1 MVDEAPQNI
10 CRQVV
15 FLIDSNP
22 SFWGSN
28 CSFEDTSNAIR
39 LCVLKI
45 LTYFSNNGRGKRSN
59 LRWGYKFF
67 NSRTLSHQFE
77 RHEFKDFSVEVFE
90 DFETEVSKKL
100 NESFAQ
106 VSNTLEQHEPD
117 GEKDS
122 SFGKPPAGA
131 KCISCALTNAV
142 HDFQWERPDIS
153 SPVRSTRG
161 NNNLLHGNRSSNTRN
176 VMFLLSGC
184 PCNEESI
191 SNFTGETSS
200 SLRTFDSVKNIL
212 MPPMLFKE
220 FKQRQIYL
228 HWVNVGNDQQEV
240 IILISLHYVVQVCLL
255 TTFHRMFVKFC
266 VVRLASLSLLY
277 LNKACVLCHMVYKVI
292 MHVAKMRDFFV
303 IPLNSNTFFDW
314 RMNNIVTCHGSKVT
328 NSLLRTKF
336 TSSLR

>member
-1 MVDEAPQNI
+1 MVDEASQDI
-10 CRQVV
+10 CRQIV

-28 CSFEDTSNAIR
+28 CSLEDTSNAIR

-90 DFETEVSKKL
+90 EFETEVSKKL

-106 VSNTLEQHEPD
+106 QSQESLNKLEQNEPD
-117 GEKDS
+117 GEEDS
-122 SFGKPPAGA
+122 SFGKPPAGV
-131 KCISCALTNAV
+131 KCISCALTNVV

-161 NNNLLHGNRSSNTRN
+161 NNTLLHGNRSKTRN

-184 PCNEESI
+184 PCDDESF

-200 SLRTFDSVKNIL
+200 SLRTFDGVKNIL
-212 MPPMLFKE
+212 MPSMLFKE
-220 FKQRQIYL
+220 FKQRHICL
-228 HWVNVGNDQQEV
+228 HWVNIGNAQQEV
-240 IILISLHYVVQVCLL
+240 I
-255 TTFHRMFVKFC
+255 
-266 VVRLASLSLLY
+266 
-277 LNKACVLCHMVYKVI
+277 N
-292 MHVAKMRDFFV
+292 
-303 IPLNSNTFFDW
+303 
-314 RMNNIVTCHGSKVT
+314 
-328 NSLLRTKF
+328 
-336 TSSLR
+336 

>member
-1 MVDEAPQNI
+1 MVDEAPQNF

-22 SFWGSN
+22 SFWRSN

-45 LTYFSNNGRGKRSN
+45 LTYFSNNSKGKRSN

-90 DFETEVSKKL
+90 EFETEVSKKL

-106 VSNTLEQHEPD
+106 VNNTLEQHEPD
-117 GEKDS
+117 GEKAS

-131 KCISCALTNAV
+131 KCISCALTNVV

-184 PCNEESI
+184 PCSDESI
-191 SNFTGETSS
+191 SNLTGEPSAS
-200 SLRTFDSVKNIL
+200 RKTFDGVKNIL
-212 MPPMLFKE
+212 MPSMLFKE
-220 FKQRQIYL
+220 FKQRQICL
-228 HWVNVGNDQQEV
+228 HWVTVGNAQQEV
-240 IILISLHYVVQVCLL
+240 IIILTICRILL
-255 TTFHRMFVKFC
+255 
-266 VVRLASLSLLY
+266 
-277 LNKACVLCHMVYKVI
+277 VY
-292 MHVAKMRDFFV
+292 
-303 IPLNSNTFFDW
+303 
-314 RMNNIVTCHGSKVT
+314 
-328 NSLLRTKF
+328 
-336 TSSLR
+336 

>member
-1 MVDEAPQNI
+1 MTQWREISYSLFLNPRCIIIGKSCNRFLNCLHLSAELSISVSILQAKVCIPVKVMVDEAPQNF

-22 SFWGSN
+22 SFWRSN

-45 LTYFSNNGRGKRSN
+45 LTYFSNNSKGKRSN

-90 DFETEVSKKL
+90 EFETEVSKKL

-106 VSNTLEQHEPD
+106 VNNTLEQHEPD
-117 GEKDS
+117 GEKAS

-131 KCISCALTNAV
+131 KCISCALTNVV

-184 PCNEESI
+184 PCSDESI
-191 SNFTGETSS
+191 SNLTGEPSA
-200 SLRTFDSVKNIL
+200 SLKTFDGVKNIL
-212 MPPMLFKE
+212 MPSMLFKE
-220 FKQRQIYL
+220 FKQRQICL
-228 HWVNVGNDQQEV
+228 HWVTVGNAQQEV
-240 IILISLHYVVQVCLL
+240 IIILTICRILL
-255 TTFHRMFVKFC
+255 
-266 VVRLASLSLLY
+266 
-277 LNKACVLCHMVYKVI
+277 VY
-292 MHVAKMRDFFV
+292 
-303 IPLNSNTFFDW
+303 
-314 RMNNIVTCHGSKVT
+314 
-328 NSLLRTKF
+328 
-336 TSSLR
+336 